1 MFKTNLFI
9 SAVLLALGSV
19 ASAQEVIDLTSGKKI
34 TTRITDD
41 QQQEIKDEKTGN
53 RTVYNVNMPSIT
65 IFKPTSEKSNGIA
78 ILVCPGGAF
87 HILDIDNEGYN
98 VAKILSGKGYT
109 AMVLKYRL
117 VPLDARNPFGAMQEL
132 AKDFTALERKMAK
145 VIPSSIEDTKTAFR
159 YIKDNAPAL
168 GINANKVGILGFSA
182 GGTLS
187 AALGYEADTKY
198 RPAFF
203 APIYPYLSPFDK
215 TVVPAKAAPMFIAV
229 AEDDDFGFDS
239 NSLKLYQ
246 KWKGAGALA
255 ELHIYAKGRHGFG
268 TKKQNLPVDSWMERF
283 LEWLNFLEKDQ
294 RSNG

>member
-9 SAVLLALGSV
+9 SAVLLALGPV
-19 ASAQEVIDLTSGKKI
+19 AFVQEVIDLTSGKKI
-34 TTRITDD
+34 TAKTADD
-41 QQQEIKDEKTGN
+41 QQQEITDKKTGN
-53 RTVYNVNMPSIT
+53 RTVYNVNRPSIT
-65 IFKPTSEKSNGIA
+65 IYKPIVEKSNGIA

-109 AMVLKYRL
+109 VVVLKYRL
-117 VPLDARNPFGAMQEL
+117 VPLYDRNPFGALQEL

-168 GINANKVGILGFSA
+168 GINADKVGIIGFSA
-182 GGTLS
+182 GGTL
-187 AALGYEADTKY
+187 ATGLGYEADAKY

-215 TVVPAKAAPMFIAV
+215 TAVPAEAAPIFIAV
-229 AEDDDFGFDS
+229 AEDDDFGFDA

-255 ELHIYAKGRHGFG
+255 ELHIYAKGKHGFG
-268 TKKQNLPVDSWMERF
+268 TKKQNLPVDSWMERL

-294 RSNG
+294 RSKR